1 MTLGWLRQAVD
12 EFWQSVGE
20 DQAFPRDLEEA
31 LLWTSLP
38 LNLQKVP
45 RLCVSEVDQWLEKYN
60 MPFQLLCP
68 NRPLYGCLI
77 AYAGHGYILI
87 DEADSEAQSR
97 FSIAHE
103 IAHFL
108 LDYIQPRQRAI
119 TRLGELITEVLD
131 GLRPQ
136 SLDEK
141 VHALLCGVTLGV
153 HVDLMDRRS
162 DGSHRHS
169 CVVEIE
175 DRADRLAL
183 ELLAPEERV
192 RHYFMRCKKSQASQD
207 DSNRLVQVLIQSFG
221 LPLEIAQEYGRFLYQ
236 RWYGGQS
243 VRAWLKL

>member
-1 MTLGWLRQAVD
+1 MTVGWLRQAVD

-31 LLWTSLP
+31 MFWTSLP
-38 LNLQKVP
+38 LNLKKMPQ
-45 RLCVSEVDQWLEKYN
+45 LCVSEVDKWLEKYN

-77 AYAGHGYILI
+77 AYAGHGYVLL
-87 DEADSEAQSR
+87 DEADSEEQNR
-97 FSIAHE
+97 FSLAHE

-108 LDYIQPRQRAI
+108 LDYIQPRQSAI
-119 TRLGELITEVLD
+119 AQLGEPITEVLD

-136 SLDEK
+136 SLDER

-153 HVDLMDRRS
+153 HVDLMERRS

-183 ELLAPEERV
+183 ELLAPEEMV
-192 RHYFMRCKKSQASQD
+192 RRYFLSYERPQAFQG
-207 DSNRLVQVLIQSFG
+207 DSDRLVQILIQSFG

-243 VRAWLKL
+243 VREWLKL